1 MPFDS
6 RKVPDG
12 RKQRR
17 LSEIEPYKVDLV
29 DRAANKRRFIV
40 FKEDAMS
47 NENMGPEL
55 IEGEGGLH
63 TPETASELERAA
75 AALESMTTQIG
86 ALVTELQKDTT
97 GAGEPQAVD
106 IEKAGAAAA
115 AFREVAE
122 KALSIAKALE
132 EQGAKMDVK
141 KLNDEAQSLIGVLKG
156 VCEKYP
162 SPGSGDGSYPAPAAK
177 AAAPCAPGDEKDK
190 GKGKKMSPAKQLKS
204 VAQTALAL
212 AGECGRGKV
221 APETIAKVK
230 DLVSTLK
237 TFATDYKVAKSE
249 AAAAL
254 PEVMSA
260 EDPDDDKVAEAAV
273 SVLREVAERLG
284 LVSKV
289 ADDEETVETL
299 AEPVAAEVG
308 AVLNTVEALGAALP
322 DKIEKAANRFAV
334 TLREVAERALSLSK
348 KAQLSGFNEARAIKE
363 MKAITALL
371 QGLIE
376 KYPGIKKSGDME
388 LADLGSLLSV
398 DRFLAD
404 FEEQLAKHK
413 MIKADGQG
421 EPAPAPAQAA
431 APAEPAP
438 VQAEPAPT
446 AAPVTEPPAAGEPAP
461 VTEPPKDNPN
471 AELLAK
477 MEAMQK
483 QIGELQTLVAKARGT
498 VQAPAST
505 GDEGSTDGGG
515 EVEPPLFP
523 DNFNSPAYREALA
536 KRASASKGN

>member
-6 RKVPDG
+6 RKVPDDKK
-12 RKQRR
+12 RRR

-63 TPETASELERAA
+63 NPETASELERAA
-75 AALESMTTQIG
+75 AALESMTSQIG

-132 EQGAKMDVK
+132 AQGTKMDVK
-141 KLNDEAQSLIGVLKG
+141 KLNDEAQSLIGVLKS

-162 SPGSGDGSYPAPAAK
+162 YPGTGSGGYPAPAAK
-177 AAAPCAPGDEKDK
+177 AAPCASDEKDK
-190 GKGKKMSPAKQLKS
+190 GKKMPPAKQLKS

-221 APETIAKVK
+221 TSETVAKVK
-230 DLVSTLK
+230 ELVGTLK
-237 TFATDYKVAKSE
+237 EFATSYKVAKSE
-249 AAAAL
+249 AAASL

-273 SVLREVAERLG
+273 TVLREVAERLG

-289 ADDEETVETL
+289 AEEDEVETL
-299 AEPVAAEVG
+299 AEPVAAEIS
-308 AVLNTVEALGAALP
+308 AVLTTMEALEAALP
-322 DKIEKAANRFAV
+322 DKIEKASNRFAV

-348 KAQLSGFNEARAIKE
+348 KATQVGFNEARAMKE
-363 MKAITALL
+363 MKAISALL

-376 KYPGIKKSGDME
+376 KYPGIKKSGEME

-398 DRFLAD
+398 DRFLSA
-404 FEEQLAKHK
+404 FEEQLTKHK
-413 MIKADGQG
+413 MMKGEETQPPVAQPAPAAAAPAQS
-421 EPAPAPAQAA
+421 EPAPAPAAA
-431 APAEPAP
+431 A
-438 VQAEPAPT
+438 
-446 AAPVTEPPAAGEPAP
+446 AAPVTEPPASGEPAP
-461 VTEPPKDNPN
+461 VTEPPKTENPN

-505 GDEGSTDGGG
+505 GDDDAGEGEGTVD
-515 EVEPPLFP
+515 PLLFP

-536 KRASASKGN
+536 KRASAKQGN